1 MTAFSF
7 KPVFVP
13 KILAGEKL
21 STIRSTRR
29 CNVGDTMQLY
39 TGLRTKKCKKIMDV
53 VCIGVAPIRISK
65 SEIWK
70 IGKTE
75 GNVRPS
81 PLFFNEQEGFSNVH
95 EMIDFFRKEHG
106 LPYNGWIHAWLPQ

>member
-13 KILAGEKL
+13 KILSGEKL

-39 TGLRTKKCKKIMDV
+39 TGLRTKKCKKLIDV
-53 VCIGVAPIRISK
+53 VCIGIAPITINKLEIWRIS
-65 SEIWK
+65 
-70 IGKTE
+70 KTE

-81 PLFFNEQEGFSNVH
+81 PLFFHEQEGFKNTQDFI
-95 EMIDFFRKEHG
+95 EFFREEYD
-106 LPYNGWIHAWLPQ
+106 LPYKGWIHAWLS